1 MAERFDYYYGIETQQ
16 FAYYMVPKILFKHER
31 FRQFS
36 ADSKLLYGIMQNR
49 ASLSMQNGWC
59 DEEGRTY
66 IICSVEEIMDL
77 LGCGKNKAIQLLDEL
92 ETNMGLIIRKRQG
105 LGKPNLIYVLNCLR
119 LVDDEG
125 NTYLLD
131 QHGEVTSSNVNS
143 KPQEVPKS
151 NFKKFENQT
160 SRSLKNKLQE
170 VSKSN
175 FKKFENQTSRSL
187 KNKLQEVSNP
197 HSSNTDNS
205 NTDNNET
212 DNNET
217 DNNYIYINNIG
228 NPSYQSITDTG
239 TDSRI
244 HGDKMDK
251 MDEIRICR
259 EKIKQNIQYDYL
271 TMRYG
276 KTRVDEI
283 TNLLVDEITSDQDQ
297 KWISGTNVPADM
309 VKERLMGLT
318 QDHIE
323 YVFESLDNC
332 PSRIR
337 NIKAYLL
344 AALYN
349 ASTTMDN
356 YTRASV
362 NADQWSI

>member
-16 FAYYMVPKILFKHER
+16 FEYYMVPKILFKHDR

-36 ADSKLLYGIMQNR
+36 AGSKLLYGILRNR

-59 DEEGRTY
+59 DEKGRTY
-66 IICSVEEIMDL
+66 IICSVDEIMDL
-77 LGCGKNKAIQLLDEL
+77 LGCGNKKVIQLLDEL
-92 ETNMGLIIRKRQG
+92 ESGMGLILRKRQG
-105 LGKPNLIYVLNCLR
+105 LGKPNLIYVLNCIR
-119 LVDDEG
+119 LVDDDG

-131 QHGEVTSSNVNS
+131 QSDED
-143 KPQEVPKS
+143 
-151 NFKKFENQT
+151 T
-160 SRSLKNKLQE
+160 SRSVETTFQE
-170 VSKSN
+170 VSKSH
-175 FKKFENQTSRSL
+175 FKKCQNDTSRNV
-187 KNKLQEVSNP
+187 KMTLQEMSKPHFKKCQNDTSRNVEITLQEMSNP

-205 NTDNNET
+205 NTDNSNT
-212 DNNET
+212 DNNKT
-217 DNNYIYINNIG
+217 DNNYIYINNLG
-228 NPSYQSITDTG
+228 NPSYQSINNTEADLHM
-239 TDSRI
+239 RR
-244 HGDKMDK
+244 DK